1 MREHRACCNSRF
13 FLFWGELAV
22 VDIQLL
28 KDIRERMIRERE
40 ILDFEIDQLALI
52 IEEMEEEQCT
62 TQEQSQTNST
72 L

>member
-13 FLFWGELAV
+13 FFILGGISV

-52 IEEMEEEQCT
+52 IEEMEEQECI

-72 L
+72 S